1 MRARVRKSIVAVACI
16 SLVVVGGVYLLW
28 DRMPAATSMSGVERS
43 PQTVATKVNV
53 EDLANIPAPEIDPQQ
68 TSPSVSAANS
78 AQPATWTPVLPAAD
92 LPLTQQLPVLIDEA
106 MRGNPVAACRLALD
120 SAYCSSQQRS
130 LAFSRQMEA
139 SLSRSPAASDDL
151 MVGAIAR
158 NEERAANAEGY
169 CEGVDSATLPD
180 PDAYLAAAAN
190 AMTARQ
196 KVLLAMSRQDG
207 TLVRMPRETGSIV
220 SAGRNSEYL
229 VPQFLADNDLAFLQG
244 GMAAA
249 DPLALEGM
257 ILLHAPSFLPGSLF
271 GLREVLPDPYR
282 FAFHALLM
290 QRLSGDES
298 VGPFVAET
306 LSKTLARMPPDR
318 VATLHAAVET
328 EFKRWQQT
336 SLQGRWSSVEYDTT
350 KRTASLCSE

>member
-1 MRARVRKSIVAVACI
+1 MRVRLRKSIIAAVCI
-16 SLVVVGGVYLLW
+16 CLVVVGGIYLLW
-28 DRMPAATSMSGVERS
+28 DRIPAATSMSDVERS
-43 PQTVATKVNV
+43 QLTAATKVIV
-53 EDLANIPAPEIDPQQ
+53 EDLANIPAPEIDPLQ
-68 TSPSVSAANS
+68 TPPSASATNS
-78 AQPATWTPVLPAAD
+78 TQPATWTPVLPALD
-92 LPLTQQLPVLIDEA
+92 LPLTQQLPALVDEA

-139 SLSRSPAASDDL
+139 SLSRRPSGSDDL
-151 MVGAIAR
+151 VIGAIAR
-158 NEERAANAEGY
+158 SEERAANAGGY
-169 CEGVDSATLPD
+169 CEGVDSAMLPD

-190 AMTARQ
+190 AMTTRQ

-220 SAGRNSEYL
+220 SSGRNSEYL
-229 VPQFLADNDLAFLQG
+229 VPQFLADNDVAFLQS
-244 GMAAA
+244 GMVAA

-328 EFKRWQQT
+328 EFRRWQQT
-336 SLQGRWSSVEYDTT
+336 SLQKQWPSVGYDSTQ
-350 KRTASLCSE
+350 RTASLCSE